1 MPLAP
6 ISGRFQCDTGSQ
18 CRFRN
23 AYHVCSGAVHTFR
36 SYTASHVFPFGPTEV
51 HLPRLLHRSGRRVG
65 AAAAVTVQA
74 RVTTGYPSSQ
84 SRAVA
89 ASTSPDKARIL
100 DYGCRTRPVG
110 EST

>member
-1 MPLAP
+1 MHITCVAARYIHSAP
-6 ISGRFQCDTGSQ
+6 TQQ
-18 CRFRN
+18 
-23 AYHVCSGAVHTFR
+23 VMCS
-36 SYTASHVFPFGPTEV
+36 PFGTTEV
-51 HLPRLLHRSGRRVG
+51 HLPRLLHRSCRRVG

-74 RVTTGYPSSQ
+74 RVITGYPSSQ